1 MPDRAGAGAYPE
13 PKPTPKPNRSPSP
26 NPGPSLSLN
35 PSPNSSL
42 NPNPRRGQNRTA
54 PQSFDQ
60 DFENLTNAAL
70 RQNSATGEPVRVI
83 RGPKLQG
90 GHGTGESGG
99 GYRYDAI
106 MLL

>member
-1 MPDRAGAGAYPE
+1 MI
-13 PKPTPKPNRSPSP
+13 PNLLT
-26 NPGPSLSLN
+26 SLL
-35 PSPNSSL
+35 L
-42 NPNPRRGQNRTA
+42 YYFYRRGQNRTA